1 MIATLW
7 RWMMLR
13 THSTRSMRFCTGCR
27 AFSMP
32 ATRFWRRRSDSL
44 RPRPRWTKRSE
55 DLRTRT
61 SSWRRRQFW
70 KQRAC
75 TLADSLSRTVCRQT
89 LGQMVGPLVT
99 GLERF
104 ANVHPRFTN
113 ALQTCW
119 DFTGHPGGMT
129 EYESRLSCT
138 GWGIC
143 SSPALYA
150 SRTRSYSVGTCQRE
164 VRGWNAW
171 RCTVSTFCVNV
182 IFEGVDM
189 QDDAVLD
196 CLELLPDVHW
206 RSQNGVVRASA
217 FVSGVAGAI
226 PAVDWLVAVVVDAC
240 PSARPVRTDRDL
252 VSISDIADRIGVD
265 REAVRHWVNGTRGCG
280 GFPLPVGVVS
290 NNQRVY
296 EWGAVSNW
304 LNSSM
309 ALGDDCR
316 YLADDEAA
324 RCDLFLAQWR
334 RRLDG
339 HELHNTWVVEPMTS
353 VSVPV
358 LHETSVYR
366 PLRSVN
372 MTTVIGGTVSVE
384 PERVCV
390 AQ

>member
-1 MIATLW
+1 M
-7 RWMMLR
+7 
-13 THSTRSMRFCTGCR
+13 
-27 AFSMP
+27 
-32 ATRFWRRRSDSL
+32 
-44 RPRPRWTKRSE
+44 
-55 DLRTRT
+55 
-61 SSWRRRQFW
+61 
-70 KQRAC
+70 
-75 TLADSLSRTVCRQT
+75 
-89 LGQMVGPLVT
+89 
-99 GLERF
+99 
-104 ANVHPRFTN
+104 
-113 ALQTCW
+113 
-119 DFTGHPGGMT
+119 
-129 EYESRLSCT
+129 
-138 GWGIC
+138 
-143 SSPALYA
+143 
-150 SRTRSYSVGTCQRE
+150 
-164 VRGWNAW
+164 
-171 RCTVSTFCVNV
+171 STFCVNV

-196 CLELLPDVHW
+196 WLELLPDVHW